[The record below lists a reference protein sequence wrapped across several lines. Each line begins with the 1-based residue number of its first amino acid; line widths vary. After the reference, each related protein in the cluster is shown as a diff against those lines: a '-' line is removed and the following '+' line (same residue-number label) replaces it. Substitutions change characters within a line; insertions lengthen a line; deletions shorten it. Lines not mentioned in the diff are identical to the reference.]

1 MSRYTDY
8 DDYDDEGDYEDR
20 TRQWRENYAAALK
33 SEAGRQVLT
42 ELREALMALPEHRL
56 IESAM
61 CTVGGPDTRA
71 PEMTEQEKS
80 AFGARYA
87 GSASILFA
95 IMSNAEQEKSA
106 FAAQY
111 AGLPNFTAAAAQ
123 RWAETEAEERA
134 RLHNEL
140 AELIAREGE
149 GVCAVGAF
157 LWHRKVREGT
167 DPAEAFRS
175 LPLLFDHEDGDPLT
189 DTADL
194 ARQAGV
200 AYELAWELAYMNDET
215 LRGKTPQERH
225 AAFVAWIDQQ
235 LAGTEAA

>member
-8 DDYDDEGDYEDR
+8 DDDDEGDYEDR

-71 PEMTEQEKS
+71 PEMT
-80 AFGARYA
+80 
-87 GSASILFA
+87 
-95 IMSNAEQEKSA
+95 EQEKSA